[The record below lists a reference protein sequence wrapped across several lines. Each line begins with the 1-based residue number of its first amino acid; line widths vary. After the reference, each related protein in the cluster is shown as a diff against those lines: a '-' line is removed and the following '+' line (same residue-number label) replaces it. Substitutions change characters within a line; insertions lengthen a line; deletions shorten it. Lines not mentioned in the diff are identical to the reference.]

1 MKKTLYTTSIVIA
14 AAFILLFALNR
25 IGSKKTTNEFYT
37 KVQKGQFEISVISAG
52 ELLAEKSVDIKG
64 PEIAMGRDIRFFN
77 IKIQDLIP
85 EGTVVKEGDY
95 IATLDRTD
103 LNNSLKDAQ
112 DLLTTRQTNLDM
124 KLLDS
129 AVVLNDLR
137 DGIKNQRFIV
147 QEAAMTLHN
156 SKYEPPTT
164 IRQAEIE
171 LDKSQRSLEQLQ
183 RSYTQILAQ
192 NKTDII
198 NQNYWVNKVSRRV
211 KDIEEVL
218 SEFTVKAPAPG
229 MVIYKREWSGN
240 KRKVGSMIDPFDR
253 VVATL
258 PDLTSMLSKTYV
270 NEIDVSK
277 MKIGQNVNITIDA
290 FPKKM
295 YTGTVSFVANVGE
308 KLLNSD
314 DKVFEVQI
322 KVAGSDLALRPS
334 MTTGNKIIVST
345 MKDAIYIPVECVQA
359 GVDSIPFV
367 YTKKGIKQIV
377 LLGESNEKYVLIEKG
392 LDAGTLL
399 YLNNPENPEKFRLEG
414 KELIQVIKEREKA
427 RNDVA
432 GVRCTGR
439 SLGESF
445 NLVPH
450 ELSQSDFH
458 KPS

>member
-1 MKKTLYTTSIVIA
+1 MKKTLYTTGIVIV
-14 AAFILLFALNR
+14 AAFILLYALNR
-25 IGSKKTTNEFYT
+25 IGSKRSTVEFYT

-52 ELLAEKSVDIKG
+52 ELMAERSVDIKG

-85 EGTVVKEGDY
+85 EGTVVKAGDY

-112 DLLTTRQTNLDM
+112 DLLTTMQTNLDM

-129 AVVLNDLR
+129 SVVLNDLR

-171 LDKSQRSLEQLQ
+171 LDKAQRSLEQLQ

-211 KDIEEVL
+211 KDIEVVL

-240 KRKVGSMIDPFDR
+240 KRKVGSMINPFDR

-258 PDLTSMLSKTYV
+258 PDLTTMLSKTYV

-277 MKIGQNVNITIDA
+277 MKIGQNVNLTIDA
-290 FPKKM
+290 FPRKT
-295 YTGTVSFVANVGE
+295 YTGIISFVANVGE

-322 KVAGSDLALRPS
+322 KVAGSDPALRPS

-345 MKDAIYIPVECVQA
+345 VKDAIYIPVECVQA

-399 YLNNPENPEKFRLEG
+399 YINNPENPEKFRLEG
-414 KELIQVIKEREKA
+414 KELIPIIKEREKA

-432 GVRCTGR
+432 GVYRKKKGGV
-439 SLGESF
+439 L
-445 NLVPH
+445 
-450 ELSQSDFH
+450 
-458 KPS
+458 